1 VPFVFRVDFVLTGQY
16 KNDVLSQRRKRN
28 KKNDNPKRST
38 RDRIL
43 DAAEVVVEE
52 HGVGSLAFDAV
63 AAQAGVSK
71 GTTLY
76 HFGSKDALASAMIQ
90 RFVMRF
96 DTAWAEA
103 ICDDEET
110 LGRNTRAY
118 VTATRHGE
126 AITGKAFSKVNGAIT
141 AALANFPEKVEIV
154 REQGARH
161 QRAIEADGIDPV
173 LATII
178 RMANDGMWFA
188 ESFNL
193 MRYDSDLKDAVEQR
207 LLSWT
212 RTGNAPEGNTARLS
226 NDEHHPNKNKR

>member
-1 VPFVFRVDFVLTGQY
+1 M
-16 KNDVLSQRRKRN
+16 
-28 KKNDNPKRST
+28 KKAKPKANT

-43 DAAEVVVEE
+43 DAAEVVVDRL
-52 HGVGSLAFDAV
+52 GVGSLTFDAV
-63 AAQAGVSK
+63 AAEAGVSK

-76 HFGSKDALASAMIQ
+76 HFGSKDALAQAMIE

-103 ICDDEET
+103 ICDDPET
-110 LGRNTRAY
+110 VGRSTRAY
-118 VTATRHGE
+118 VVATRHGE
-126 AITGKAFSKVNGAIT
+126 AITGESFSKVNGAIT
-141 AALANFPEKVEIV
+141 AALANFPEKVEVV
-154 REQGARH
+154 RQQGVRH
-161 QRAIEADGIDPV
+161 QRAIENDGIDPV

-193 MRYDSDLKDAVEQR
+193 MRYDEKLKDAVEKR

-212 RTGNAPEGNTARLS
+212 RMSDVPANEAAAPRAADGTMTKQ
-226 NDEHHPNKNKR
+226 KNKRRS

>member
-1 VPFVFRVDFVLTGQY
+1 M
-16 KNDVLSQRRKRN
+16 KNDT
-28 KKNDNPKRST
+28 PKRST

-43 DAAEVVVEE
+43 DAAEVIVEK
-52 HGVGSLAFDAV
+52 HGVTSLTFDAV
-63 AAQAGVSK
+63 AAEAGVSK

-76 HFGSKDALASAMIQ
+76 HFGSKEALTSAMIE

-103 ICDDEET
+103 ICDDDDE

-118 VTATRHGE
+118 VMATRHGE
-126 AITGKAFSKVNGAIT
+126 AITGKSFGKVNGAIT

-154 REQGARH
+154 RDQGARH
-161 QRAIEADGIDPV
+161 QRAIEADGLDPV

-193 MRYDSDLKDAVEQR
+193 MRYDEGLKDAVEQR

-212 RTGNAPEGNTARLS
+212 RVAGAPADHSERKQIQKLQARPTKK
-226 NDEHHPNKNKR
+226 EREERK

>member
-1 VPFVFRVDFVLTGQY
+1 M
-16 KNDVLSQRRKRN
+16 KNHP
-28 KKNDNPKRST
+28 PKRST
-38 RDRIL
+38 RERIL
-43 DAAEVVVEE
+43 DAAEVVVENL
-52 HGVGSLAFDAV
+52 GVSSLTFDAV
-63 AAQAGVSK
+63 AAEAGVSK

-76 HFGSKDALASAMIQ
+76 HFGSKEALTSAMIE

-103 ICDDEET
+103 ISDDDES

-126 AITGKAFSKVNGAIT
+126 DITGKSFSKVNGAIT

-154 REQGARH
+154 RQQGTRH
-161 QRAIEADGIDPV
+161 QHAIETDGLDPV
-173 LATII
+173 LATIV

-193 MRYDSDLKDAVEQR
+193 MHYDEGLKDAVEQR

-212 RTGNAPEGNTARLS
+212 RMIDVPEVRFVR
-226 NDEHHPNKNKR
+226 EKKRKTQS

>member
-1 VPFVFRVDFVLTGQY
+1 M
-16 KNDVLSQRRKRN
+16 KRE
-28 KKNDNPKRST
+28 KPKRST

-43 DAAEVVVEE
+43 DAAEVVVDKL
-52 HGVGSLAFDAV
+52 GVASLTFDAV
-63 AAQAGVSK
+63 AAEAGVSK

-76 HFGSKDALASAMIQ
+76 HFGSKDALATAMIE

-103 ICDDEET
+103 ICDDADPT
-110 LGRNTRAY
+110 GRNTRAY
-118 VTATRHGE
+118 VVATRHGE
-126 AITGKAFSKVNGAIT
+126 AITGRTFSKVNGAIT

-154 REQGARH
+154 RQQGARH
-161 QRAIEADGIDPV
+161 QRAIETDGIDPV
-173 LATII
+173 LATIV

-193 MRYDSDLKDAVEQR
+193 MRYDERLKDAVEQR

-212 RTGNAPEGNTARLS
+212 RMENVPGAAGSPEPGAARTR
-226 NDEHHPNKNKR
+226 KRDDKE

>member
-1 VPFVFRVDFVLTGQY
+1 M
-16 KNDVLSQRRKRN
+16 KNEKPKRN
-28 KKNDNPKRST
+28 T

-43 DAAEVVVEE
+43 DAAEVVVEKY
-52 HGVGSLAFDAV
+52 GVTSLTFDAV

-76 HFGSKDALASAMIQ
+76 HFGSKDALASAMIE
-90 RFVMRF
+90 RFIMRF

-103 ICDDEET
+103 ICDDGEP

-126 AITGKAFSKVNGAIT
+126 DITGKSFGKVNGAIT

-154 REQGARH
+154 RQQGARH
-161 QRAIEADGIDPV
+161 QRAIEADGLDPV
-173 LATII
+173 LATIV

-193 MRYDSDLKDAVEQR
+193 MRYEEDLKDAVERR

-212 RTGNAPEGNTARLS
+212 RMIDLPEDGSERRQELIRSQN
-226 NDEHHPNKNKR
+226 PNRKNERRN

>member
-1 VPFVFRVDFVLTGQY
+1 M
-16 KNDVLSQRRKRN
+16 KNDK
-28 KKNDNPKRST
+28 PKRST

-43 DAAEVVVEE
+43 DAAEVVVEKD
-52 HGVGSLAFDAV
+52 GVSSLTFDAV

-76 HFGSKDALASAMIQ
+76 HFGSKDALAQAMIE

-103 ICDDEET
+103 ICDDQDT
-110 LGRNTRAY
+110 LGRNTRSY
-118 VTATRHGE
+118 VVATRHGE
-126 AITGKAFSKVNGAIT
+126 AMTGKAFSKVNGAIT

-154 REQGARH
+154 RQQGARH
-161 QRAIEADGIDPV
+161 QRAIEADGLDPV

-193 MRYDSDLKDAVEQR
+193 MRYDEGLKDAVEQR
-207 LLSWT
+207 LLAWT
-212 RTGNAPEGNTARLS
+212 RGEGLPDQIPARRAEAAS
-226 NDEHHPNKNKR
+226 EAKAPNKKK